1 MRFSSFRRSWIP
13 EVPVWEVMNVHL
25 VHGWVI
31 AESWWRG
38 LFQGA
43 SLAQS
48 ERWARRGDGL
58 AVGFA
63 PRPCRAKL
71 VVFGGILMDNVHLV
85 VLVQSTD
92 GSSRNRGGAAC
103 FRALPW
109 LSRSVGHAGAM
120 VWR

>member
-1 MRFSSFRRSWIP
+1 MQGQWFGGRIC
-13 EVPVWEVMNVHL
+13 
-25 VHGWVI
+25 
-31 AESWWRG
+31 AEAMSC
-38 LFQGA
+38 Q
-43 SLAQS
+43 
-48 ERWARRGDGL
+48 
-58 AVGFA
+58 VG
-63 PRPCRAKL
+63 R
-71 VVFGGILMDNVHLV
+71 FGGILMDNVHLV